1 MFITVLAADSHLL
14 PYPSEIL
21 FDCAD
26 TFILILF
33 NSSNF
38 RPFTLILF
46 FMIEIS
52 SFSLLISD
60 RIPRTAI
67 SSNFLFQF
75 TVHTSSRVL
84 FLLFL
89 CIFISDSIIL
99 LLFFVEPFILALF
112 SIFISTTG
120 TISLA
125 FISLLSL
132 FLHSQPFCFTN
143 SLSFQVFLPS
153 FFFLTLNILFR
164 LSFLFE
170 LFPLYLIFDLSYFC
184 LPFMPVIIPSTQW
197 FFVVTQLSL
206 FMEAI

>member
-132 FLHSQPFCFTN
+132 FLHSQPSCFTN
-143 SLSFQVFLPS
+143 LLSFQVFLPS

-206 FMEAI
+206 FKEAT